1 VHALSAERPETA
13 AEWDATAIF
22 VFALIACFARPAQM
36 LSVHARR
43 SNYGRGWQKPSLS
56 EVLLAY
62 LRAARR
68 RWRPTAAVNRGD
80 DDLLWLSTGMC
91 GRISTA
97 SPVLWRRH
105 SR

>member
-62 LRAARR
+62 LRARAPAMEADGRGQPRR
-68 RWRPTAAVNRGD
+68 RRSVVAVDRNVRQDQHGVA
-80 DDLLWLSTGMC
+80 SFM
-91 GRISTA
+91 A
-97 SPVLWRRH
+97 SP
-105 SR
+105 